1 MRTFDQFAD
10 YERTCAAAWG
20 YPLPKYDRINLLINN
35 AGVMFTPKQTT
46 ADGPELHFGTGHL
59 GDFALNGLL
68 LDHLPPVDA
77 S

>member
-1 MRTFDQFAD
+1 M
-10 YERTCAAAWG
+10 
-20 YPLPKYDRINLLINN
+20 PKYDRINLLINN